1 MMEGD
6 PDVFRLLLSHRPE
19 LLPLYAQCGV
29 DMALCGHAHGGQF
42 RLFRQGLFA
51 PGQGLFPQ
59 YSSGVHIKGATAMVV
74 SRGLGN
80 SEFPL
85 RLNNRPELVK
95 LTLCREG
102 AEEPENPNAPPP
114 QEP

>member
-1 MMEGD
+1 
-6 PDVFRLLLSHRPE
+6 
-19 LLPLYAQCGV
+19 
-29 DMALCGHAHGGQF
+29 
-42 RLFRQGLFA
+42 
-51 PGQGLFPQ
+51 
-59 YSSGVHIKGATAMVV
+59 MVV

-102 AEEPENPNAPPP
+102 TEDQESAEETEA
-114 QEP
+114 Q